1 VTRRKILIIASWY
14 PTSDS
19 PVGGIFVQDQ
29 AQVLAKEYDVAVLAP
44 AVVGWREILRG
55 KFSAASQLATEGE
68 LLVSRERVITPIP
81 RAPVLAYRRWL
92 PAAEKSFHELL
103 ARWGK
108 PDLIHAH
115 VVLPGGLAAARLG
128 RRHQIPVVLTE
139 HSSPFSMH
147 LKTATL
153 RRWVRETLPR
163 MARVIVVS
171 PALAQQIH
179 AFENNLTTRV
189 IGNLIQTDFF
199 FPVKTEKP
207 NLTKTQFLTIG
218 LLTQQ
223 KGIPFLLQAA
233 HQLIARGITTFEL
246 TIGGDGPDRPQ
257 LERLARSLGL
267 AEYCRFIGLLTR
279 AEVRQH
285 MQQCDVFVLPSLHE
299 TFGLVLAEAMS
310 CGKPAIATRCGGP
323 EFVVTPET
331 GVLVEAANPEALA
344 NAMVGFIEER
354 SRFDAQS
361 VRQSVV
367 ERFGETVFLKNIS
380 TLYEE
385 VV

>member
-1 VTRRKILIIASWY
+1 MTRRKILIIASWY